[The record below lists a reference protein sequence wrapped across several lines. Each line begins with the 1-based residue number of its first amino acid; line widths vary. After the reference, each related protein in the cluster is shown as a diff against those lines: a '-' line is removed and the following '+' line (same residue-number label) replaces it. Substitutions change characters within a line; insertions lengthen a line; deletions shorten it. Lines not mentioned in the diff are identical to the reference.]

1 MFQRENPA
9 ILKGLY
15 LKGGQMQFLSGNLF
29 NKTVLSGKQY
39 AVVLFET
46 EWSGHCQIMVM
57 ILNKLEAE
65 FEQKILFFHIDA
77 EQSRDIA
84 ASFKIGRVPTLLF
97 FRDGKVFDRI
107 TGITSEAELS
117 ARIQQMIEASI

>member
-1 MFQRENPA
+1 
-9 ILKGLY
+9 
-15 LKGGQMQFLSGNLF
+15 MQFLGENAF
-29 NKTVLSGKQY
+29 NKAVLSAKQP

-46 EWSGHCQIMVM
+46 DWSGHCQIMIM

-65 FEQKILFFHIDA
+65 YGMIVSFFQMDV

-84 ASFKIGRVPTLLF
+84 ASYKIGRVPTMLL
-97 FRDGKVFDRI
+97 FRDGKVLDRI

-117 ARIQQMIEASI
+117 ARIQQMIETPF